1 MFGAKS
7 ANKDRVDAGQAMKL
21 TAVLC
26 VGLLGAAITAAHAQ
40 TGSGATPLKMEV
52 MGAAGGLVDIVPRRI
67 APYLA
72 TAIGAPVVVEN
83 RPGAGG
89 NIAAGFVAKAQ
100 PDGNTLLV
108 TSTNQAVNPTLLPS
122 PGFDYERDLAPVAM
136 LVSAKLVLVAAPSF
150 PGKTISDVLELAKQK
165 PKLISIAAPNI
176 GTPNYL
182 AAEMLAQYGGVD
194 LTFVPYTGI
203 APAIPD
209 VMANRVDLAAGAIST
224 MLPLVRS
231 GALQALA
238 VISPQRSPLAPD
250 IPTSA
255 EAGMA
260 ALQIDN
266 WICIM
271 TTGGTPAPII
281 ARLDAAIAEVLA
293 LPEVR
298 DAFAQQGVE
307 IFYMNAQ
314 QLGAFMH
321 AEAARFAALL
331 KNSRVAKPP
340 Q

>member
-1 MFGAKS
+1 
-7 ANKDRVDAGQAMKL
+7 MKP

-150 PGKTISDVLELAKQK
+150 PGT
-165 PKLISIAAPNI
+165 
-176 GTPNYL
+176 
-182 AAEMLAQYGGVD
+182 
-194 LTFVPYTGI
+194 
-203 APAIPD
+203 
-209 VMANRVDLAAGAIST
+209 AG
-224 MLPLVRS
+224 
-231 GALQALA
+231 
-238 VISPQRSPLAPD
+238 
-250 IPTSA
+250 
-255 EAGMA
+255 
-260 ALQIDN
+260 
-266 WICIM
+266 
-271 TTGGTPAPII
+271 
-281 ARLDAAIAEVLA
+281 
-293 LPEVR
+293 
-298 DAFAQQGVE
+298 
-307 IFYMNAQ
+307 
-314 QLGAFMH
+314 
-321 AEAARFAALL
+321 
-331 KNSRVAKPP
+331 
-340 Q
+340 